1 MQNDIKTAKRC
12 RVRYNAET
20 LGKSLKR
27 ARTEKGLSQRA
38 VCDRSGV
45 PQAQLSRIER
55 GLVHFS
61 VETMVELARVLDLEP
76 IPVPWKFIPAVT
88 GIIRRR
94 AEGPPRP
101 AYTLD
106 SDEDDQ

>member
-12 RVRYNAET
+12 RVRYNAEA

-27 ARTEKGLSQRA
+27 ARTEKGLSQRD
-38 VCDRSGV
+38 VCDRSRV
-45 PQAQLSRIER
+45 PQR
-55 GLVHFS
+55 GLVNFS

-76 IPVPWKFIPAVT
+76 ILVPRKFIPAVT

-106 SDEDDQ
+106 SDEDDD